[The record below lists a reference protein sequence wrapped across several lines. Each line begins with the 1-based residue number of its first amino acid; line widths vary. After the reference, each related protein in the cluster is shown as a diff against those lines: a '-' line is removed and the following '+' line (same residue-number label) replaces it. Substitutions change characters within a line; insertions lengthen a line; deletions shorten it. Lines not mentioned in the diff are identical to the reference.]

1 MKKRTIALMMVM
13 VMSVGMLGGCG
24 FFDKSSKK
32 DTTQN
37 TIFNAEAD
45 ENQKDEK
52 EKMNGD
58 VKYAVILKTQAS
70 DFWVKMKK
78 GIEEKA
84 DAMGIKVDIYAA
96 QSEEDL
102 GGQLTILENCIDE
115 GYDGIAI
122 APLSSTNL
130 IPGVV
135 RATEEGIPIVN
146 MDEKMDKDELEKQGG
161 SVVQFVA
168 TDNIE
173 IGKKAASFIA
183 EHVEV
188 GSKVAIIEGVAENK
202 SSLDRTQGATDV
214 FGEKGLEVCASAP
227 ADWNREKAM
236 EMATSIIEQNAN
248 LTAIYCCNDTMAL
261 GALQAVINADRLG
274 EILVVG
280 TDGDAEAVDSVNAGR
295 LTATIVQ
302 DPTGLGAKSI
312 EVLVQAVM
320 QGEKGSVGRIPEITP
335 VDTIIIY

>member
-32 DTTQN
+32 HTTQN
-37 TIFNAEAD
+37 TIFNVEAD
-45 ENQKDEK
+45 ENQKDE
-52 EKMNGD
+52 N
-58 VKYAVILKTQAS
+58 VKDAVILKTQAS

-84 DAMGIKVDIYAA
+84 DAMGIDVDIYAA

-102 GGQLTILENCIDE
+102 EGQLMILENCIDE
-115 GYDGIAI
+115 GYDGIAV

-135 RATEEGIPIVN
+135 RATEKGIPIVN
-146 MDEKMDKDELEKQGG
+146 IDEKMDEDELEKQGG
-161 SVVQFVA
+161 AVVRFVA

-173 IGKKAASFIA
+173 TGKKAASFIA
-183 EHVEV
+183 EHVEE
-188 GSKVAIIEGVAENK
+188 GSEVAIIEGVAENK

-214 FGEKGLEVCASAP
+214 FVEMGLEVCASAP
-227 ADWNREKAM
+227 ADWDREKSM
-236 EMATSIIEQNAN
+236 DMAASIIEQNAN

-261 GALQAVINADRLG
+261 GALQAVINADQLG
-274 EILVVG
+274 KILVVG
-280 TDGDAEAVDSVNAGR
+280 TDGDAEAIDSVNAGR

-312 EVLVQAVM
+312 ELLVQAVM
-320 QGEKGSVGRIPEITP
+320 QGEKGSVGHIPEITP
-335 VDTIIIY
+335 VDTTIIY